1 MQDDLA
7 ESHTIIYHNKKCQRC
22 DVRADVYHGAELL
35 CTPCYFEEIKNES
48 GKSGLE
54 GTGATLIVT

>member
-7 ESHTIIYHNKKCQRC
+7 QSHTIIYHNEKCRRC

-35 CTPCYFEEIKNES
+35 CAPCYFEEIKNES
-48 GKSGLE
+48 GKE
-54 GTGATLIVT
+54 RMERTGAAFIAI

>member
-7 ESHTIIYHNKKCQRC
+7 RSHTIIYHNKKCQRC
-22 DVRADVYHGAELL
+22 DARADVYHGAELL

-48 GKSGLE
+48 GKESLE
-54 GTGATLIVT
+54 RYGVTLIR

>member
-35 CTPCYFEEIKNES
+35 CAPCYFEEIKNES